1 MTLSNQDTLN
11 IMSLDPYK
19 DYGTYTC
26 TASSALGA
34 ESKTVQLNVYRK
46 LRNDK
51 VITLRY
57 MNPLIREITHYFF
70 LQSTLKQLTT
80 QPITRCSSVRT
91 SCSSANS
98 MVIQSLQSRGITLRK
113 MARKLK
119 SQTELS
125 VFLRDP
131 SYNCRLSGCRTKGS
145 MCARQTTGQRQCH
158 NTPTW

>member
-1 MTLSNQDTLN
+1 MKKLHEKGLFFNRFKHLQLFSSERPYFNQTSQVINALEGTSVSLHCDANGHPKPTVEWTMTSRNGSRTVMTLSNQDTLN

-57 MNPLIREITHYFF
+57 MNPLIREITHYVFF
-70 LQSTLKQLTT
+70 LQSTLK
-80 QPITRCSSVRT
+80 
-91 SCSSANS
+91 
-98 MVIQSLQSRGITLRK
+98 
-113 MARKLK
+113 
-119 SQTELS
+119 
-125 VFLRDP
+125 
-131 SYNCRLSGCRTKGS
+131 
-145 MCARQTTGQRQCH
+145 
-158 NTPTW
+158 